1 MNDAGFFEL
10 SPYHLL
16 LGGIGAIIILAHW
29 LPRFVSRREPA
40 AAPLMILFGMLAGW
54 ALPELQFLPDPRSSP
69 RIWEL
74 ISEMAVIVALF
85 GSGLR
90 IDHLRPWRKWNA
102 TARLLALAMPLTI
115 LAVALLGAGVMGM
128 TAAGAIL
135 LGAVLAPTDP
145 VLAGDAQVGPPQ
157 EGVEHPVRFALT
169 TEAALNDGLAFPFV
183 YLGLI
188 IAAQGLNPGAWASE
202 WLLIDV
208 GYRIVVG
215 AAMGAAGGWA
225 LAQVLFVVP
234 RGAVLADTASGVVAL
249 AGVMLC
255 YGTTELVEGYG
266 FIAVAVAGLTL
277 RRIEIAHVF
286 HRRLHDFAETIE
298 HALSAILLVA
308 LGLVLPVLFADL
320 SWQHVVVALALL
332 VVVRPL
338 AGWLSLAGS
347 PLRGRDRALVA
358 VYGVRG
364 VGSIYYLCY
373 AGSHMEFIDEAQI
386 WSLVGLVILLST
398 MMHGFTVGW
407 ALEGLKEEE
416 DARGGLRS
424 RDHTRNRA

>member
-1 MNDAGFFEL
+1 MNDTAFFEFA
-10 SPYHLL
+10 PYHLL
-16 LGGIGAIIILAHW
+16 LAGIGGAIILAHW
-29 LPRFVSRREPA
+29 LPRFVSHREPA
-40 AAPLMILFGMLAGW
+40 AAPLMILFGMLIGW
-54 ALPELQFLPDPRSSP
+54 AAPDLLLLPDPRVSP
-69 RIWEL
+69 RPWEL
-74 ISEMAVIVALF
+74 VSEMAVIVALF
-85 GSGLR
+85 ASGLR
-90 IDHLRPWRKWNA
+90 IDRLRPWRKWHA
-102 TARLLALAMPLTI
+102 TVRLLAVAMPLTI
-115 LAVALLGAGVMGM
+115 AAVAFLGAGVMGM

-145 VLAGDAQVGPPQ
+145 VLAGDTQVGPPQ
-157 EGVEHPVRFALT
+157 EGAEHPVRFALT

-188 IAAQGLNPGAWASE
+188 VAAQGLNPGAWASE

-225 LAQVLFVVP
+225 LGQVLFVVP
-234 RGAVLADTASGVVAL
+234 RGNVVADTASGVVAL

-266 FIAVAVAGLTL
+266 FIAVAVMGLTL
-277 RRIEIAHVF
+277 RRVEIGHRF
-286 HRRLHDFAETIE
+286 HRRLHDFGEAIE
-298 HALSAILLVA
+298 HALTAVLLVA
-308 LGLVLPVLFADL
+308 LGAVLPLLFADL
-320 SWQHVVVALALL
+320 GWRHVVVALALL
-332 VVVRPL
+332 LIVRPL
-338 AGWLSLAGS
+338 AGWVSLTGS
-347 PLRGRDRALVA
+347 PLAGRNRMLVS

-373 AGSHMEFIDEAQI
+373 AAGHMQFADEARI

-407 ALEGLKEEE
+407 AMDALMDEEE
-416 DARGGLRS
+416 DERP
-424 RDHTRNRA
+424 